1 VRVFR
6 EGESS
11 SSPSLESSSSSSSSS
26 SYSSSTSSTTAP
38 PSVSHAACNVSTAP
52 LWQPTAILSPADAH
66 DDTGRAEEGGQ
77 HLFLAV
83 STAIRTHAGVVD
95 EFEVI
100 FLGYDVTPNAA
111 TSYLRAPVAKSHK
124 NVSMPSAEPIVRE
137 HCAGFRNKRHNPVI
151 APFSHALSVLY
162 SSHPAGERRRR
173 PIHMC
178 SHMYG
183 RLRLSPAVGGL

>member
-1 VRVFR
+1 MN
-6 EGESS
+6 ENKIMA
-11 SSPSLESSSSSSSSS
+11 
-26 SYSSSTSSTTAP
+26 SYAPRNLRSHPDLAHAAP

-124 NVSMPSAEPIVRE
+124 NVCRPSAETSFAVCETSVAPSCENSTLMTGRLRRFSEQTSQSCHAPI
-137 HCAGFRNKRHNPVI
+137 
-151 APFSHALSVLY
+151 FSHALSVLCA
-162 SSHPAGERRRR
+162 SPPLPVS
-173 PIHMC
+173 
-178 SHMYG
+178 G
-183 RLRLSPAVGGL
+183 RGKTVTLTVLPT